1 LGARQS
7 DDSSANGQAIE
18 NEYDGQN
25 MQYRK
30 EAFLAA
36 QRNRQADDYL
46 RSTGKLRCPVT
57 KSKPA
62 GRFPQCSNSPS
73 TRTSP
78 ETSRRW

>member
-36 QRNRQADDYL
+36 QRNR
-46 RSTGKLRCPVT
+46 
-57 KSKPA
+57 
-62 GRFPQCSNSPS
+62 
-73 TRTSP
+73 
-78 ETSRRW
+78 